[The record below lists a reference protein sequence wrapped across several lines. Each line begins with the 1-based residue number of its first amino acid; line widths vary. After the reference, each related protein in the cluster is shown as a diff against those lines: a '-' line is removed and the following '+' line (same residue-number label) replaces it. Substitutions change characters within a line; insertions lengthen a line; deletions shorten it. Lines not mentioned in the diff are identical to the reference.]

1 MSQQAFDLL
10 LRSFSAAERERV
22 MKTAMAYGLSPDDP
36 AWVIL
41 AVNQSGLMAM
51 EKAINE
57 LKGVH
62 SREIKAFEE
71 KARLLAKAS
80 MDEAAHEALQKIS
93 ETLAVNAQN
102 LFRKR
107 ELRITT
113 SWLVGAAVIGASF
126 YIGISLLTYQ
136 YLESTFY
143 KKALN
148 DAYQIAHDETARA
161 NWANTP
167 TGKTA
172 FALSQVT
179 NIAQLAACNKPGAG
193 WALNK
198 EGTICFPQQNSDGY
212 IHGWAVPKTK

>member
-51 EKAINE
+51 EKAVSE
-57 LKGVH
+57 LNGVH
-62 SREIKAFEE
+62 SREIKAFED
-71 KARLLAKAS
+71 KARLLADEHMDRAAS
-80 MDEAAHEALQKIS
+80 EALQKIS

-107 ELRITT
+107 ELRITI

-126 YIGISLLTYQ
+126 YIGAVLITYQ
-136 YLESTFY
+136 HLESVIY
-143 KKALN
+143 KKAVH

-167 TGKTA
+167 TGKIA

-179 NIAQLAACNKPGAG
+179 DITQLAACKKPGSG
-193 WALNK
+193 WMLNNDK
-198 EGTICFPQQNSDGY
+198 TVCYPQANQDGL

>member
-1 MSQQAFDLL
+1 
-10 LRSFSAAERERV
+10 

-57 LKGVH
+57 LNGVH
-62 SREIKAFEE
+62 SREIKAFED
-71 KARLLAKAS
+71 KARLLAEKS
-80 MDEAAHEALQKIS
+80 MDKAAHEALQKIS

-136 YLESTFY
+136 YLESTIY

-161 NWANTP
+161 NWANTQ

-179 NIAQLAACNKPGAG
+179 DIAQLAACNKPGAG
-193 WALNK
+193 WVLNK
-198 EGTICFPQQNSDGY
+198 DRTICFPQQDSDGF
-212 IHGWAVPKTK
+212 IHGWAVPKTR